1 MQHVNSLIRRF
12 FSGFCL
18 LLALSAPLGAMA
30 ESNHV
35 APVDINTASAET
47 LADALEGVGLS
58 KARSIVS
65 YRDDH
70 GPFKSA
76 QELANVKGIG
86 TSTLDKNI
94 ERIKVK

>member
-1 MQHVNSLIRRF
+1 MQNVNSLFRHF
-12 FSGFCL
+12 FSGVCL

-30 ESNHV
+30 ESSHV

-76 QELANVKGIG
+76 EELANVKGIG
-86 TSTLDKNI
+86 KSTLDKNI
-94 ERIKVK
+94 ERIKLK

>member
-1 MQHVNSLIRRF
+1 MKNANSLFRQF
-12 FSGFCL
+12 FSGLCL
-18 LLALSAPLGAMA
+18 LLALSAPLAALA
-30 ESNHV
+30 ESGHV

-47 LADALEGVGLS
+47 LADALQGVGIS

-65 YRDDH
+65 HRDDH

-76 QELANVKGIG
+76 EELANVKGIG
-86 TSTLDKNI
+86 QSTLDKNI